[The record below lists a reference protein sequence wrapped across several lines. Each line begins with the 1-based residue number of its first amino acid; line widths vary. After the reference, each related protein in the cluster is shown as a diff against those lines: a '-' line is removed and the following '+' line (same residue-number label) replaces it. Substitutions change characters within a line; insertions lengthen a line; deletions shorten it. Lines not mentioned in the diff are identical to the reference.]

1 MAQATILHS
10 PTLESVL
17 MVERTI
23 MNANEEYTLTKLWKM
38 LPKKMMYQ
46 TFKVIIQYLLDSNKI
61 IMDDKKVVWVY
72 DPEGIKK
79 ILARGVKLR

>member
-1 MAQATILHS
+1 MVQATTLHS

-23 MNANEEYTLTKLWKM
+23 RDSKEECTLTQLWKK

-61 IMDDKKVVWVY
+61 VMDDKTIVWIH

-79 ILARGVKLR
+79 ILAKGVKLR